1 MKSAI
6 VIGATGLIGNFI
18 TTKLIADDRYE
29 KIKIFVRRTSEINHP
44 KLMEFVIDFER
55 IEDWQNL
62 LTGDELYSALG
73 TTIKKAGSQKV
84 QYNIDFNYQYNVAK
98 AAAQNGIKN
107 YMLVSS
113 LGANPESKNFYL
125 RLKGLLDEKIQ
136 QLSFDRIRIFRP
148 SVLVGERSEK
158 RFAEHFGIK
167 LAGAVTNLI
176 PALKKYR
183 PIHAEIV
190 AEAMIK
196 SANQNVND
204 KIIVYESDKIFLI

>member
-18 TTKLIADDRYE
+18 TTKLLADDRYE

-136 QLSFDRIRIFRP
+136 QLSFDRIRIFCP
-148 SVLVGERSEK
+148 SVLVGKRSEK
-158 RFAEHFGIK
+158 RFAEHIGIK

-183 PIHAEIV
+183 PINAEIV

>member
-183 PIHAEIV
+183 PINAEIV